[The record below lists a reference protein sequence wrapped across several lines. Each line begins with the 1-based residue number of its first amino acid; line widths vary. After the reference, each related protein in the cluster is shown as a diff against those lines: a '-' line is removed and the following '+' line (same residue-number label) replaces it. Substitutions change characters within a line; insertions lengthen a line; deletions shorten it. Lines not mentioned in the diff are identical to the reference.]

1 MHRQPEAGK
10 LFPNLRFPLPEQALV
25 VSEEQK
31 VIDVRHVG
39 ATSQPPLDVLVQLVE
54 IDVGSELA
62 DEVADRKAARALD
75 GEQVVA
81 GEVDHPILVPQD
93 LGPVVQNEID

>member
-1 MHRQPEAGK
+1 MQRQPEAGE

-93 LGPVVQNEID
+93 LGPVVQNDID